1 MVSMK
6 LVSIFALCVFCLPMI
21 ASADTKSTT
30 GDTSELES
38 ENEASFIPRTK
49 RVLTQ
54 EEQAALTPKQ
64 VFELLEAGNRRF
76 ANDSLTIR
84 NHGKQRRKAAIG
96 QFPKAVVLSCLDSR
110 IPVEDVFDCG
120 IGDIFVARVAGNFAN
135 TDILGSLEFACK
147 ASGSKLVLVLGHDN
161 CGAIHGAIDGVEL
174 GNITAMLKNI
184 TPAIDQFEDYQGK
197 KSSKN
202 PQFVEMVTQ
211 ANVQNTIK
219 FIRKGSPIL
228 RNMEKNGD
236 IIIVGGIYDM
246 DTAKVHFIRN

>member
-1 MVSMK
+1 MATIKSVS
-6 LVSIFALCVFCLPMI
+6 LIALCVFCLPKV
-21 ASADTKSTT
+21 ASADTKPTT
-30 GDTSELES
+30 TDTIEVKAED
-38 ENEASFIPRTK
+38 EADLIPRTK

-54 EEQAALTPKQ
+54 EEQASLSPEE
-64 VFELLEAGNRRF
+64 VFELLKAGNKRF

-84 NHGKQRRKAAIG
+84 NHGKQRRKASIG

-135 TDILGSLEFACK
+135 TDILGSMEFACK
-147 ASGSKLVLVLGHDN
+147 VSGSKLALVLGHDS

-174 GNITAMLKNI
+174 GNITSMLQNI
-184 TPAIDQFEDYQGK
+184 TPAVDQFKDYQGK
-197 KSSKN
+197 KSSNN
-202 PQFVEMVTQ
+202 PTFVEMVTK
-211 ANVQNTIK
+211 ANVQNTINY
-219 FIRKGSPIL
+219 IRKESPIL

-246 DTAKVHFIRN
+246 DTAKVRFITN